1 MSHPALG
8 FPVSRSDA
16 GIHTGSKTLLPS
28 ASSLQ
33 DCVPVTDR
41 APVSDPI
48 AVKVADRMVRS
59 PFTVVFRSSS
69 RDNRG

>member
-33 DCVPVTDR
+33 DCVPVTDPLLGKG
-41 APVSDPI
+41 AM
-48 AVKVADRMVRS
+48 ADGWCFHVQ
-59 PFTVVFRSSS
+59 
-69 RDNRG
+69 NAA